1 MKLTIGNKI
10 TWNSAAGQLVGTI
23 CDIVLDLNAAQKTI
37 PWMVIDVKDKQLIIL
52 MCATDDYLKMM
63 KVEVL

>member
-23 CDIVLDLNAAQKTI
+23 KDIVLDLNAARQTI
-37 PWMVIDVKDKQLIIL
+37 PWMDISINDKQTIR
-52 MCATDDYLKMM
+52 MCASNDYLKMM
-63 KVEVL
+63 KVELV